1 MECYGVVVYRFL
13 CCFFSYS
20 YSYSHSYSYSTLY
33 LFFSSLFSSQVYIA
47 FLPPQHPHSEAS
59 LTFIFLASC
68 LSYANSAMNP
78 ILYAFLSENFK
89 KSFAKAFTCA
99 ANKEVNA
106 HLNVENSANPRT
118 TRAGSSRGPNVA
130 GHSSHQQGERLAL
143 RQSQNVT
150 GTRHRTEKTAHGD
163 EDELEDEEEE
173 EIVELEDSPNAIPM
187 TTRISSYVGSV
198 MSNREQRITHDRQIL
213 IPSQNTTAMNPSTP
227 L

>member
-1 MECYGVVVYRFL
+1 M
-13 CCFFSYS
+13 
-20 YSYSHSYSYSTLY
+20 
-33 LFFSSLFSSQVYIA
+33 
-47 FLPPQHPHSEAS
+47 
-59 LTFIFLASC
+59 TFMLLASC

-118 TRAGSSRGPNVA
+118 TRAGSSRGPNA
-130 GHSSHQQGERLAL
+130 PGHSIQQEDVKLAF
-143 RQSQNVT
+143 RQSLDHTVT
-150 GTRHRTEKTAHGD
+150 RRSEKTAHGD

-213 IPSQNTTAMNPSTP
+213 IPSQNTTAMKDPSTP

>member
-1 MECYGVVVYRFL
+1 
-13 CCFFSYS
+13 
-20 YSYSHSYSYSTLY
+20 
-33 LFFSSLFSSQVYIA
+33 
-47 FLPPQHPHSEAS
+47 
-59 LTFIFLASC
+59 
-68 LSYANSAMNP
+68 MNP

-118 TRAGSSRGPNVA
+118 TRAGSSRGPNNLA
-130 GHSSHQQGERLAL
+130 GHSSFHVTAGTGALDACTIDEIDASGTSDPCDPRSSRGIMCIGSNEKVAL
-143 RQSQNVT
+143 RQSLDVPHSN
-150 GTRHRTEKTAHGD
+150 RTKRTSRED
-163 EDELEDEEEE
+163 DDELDDEEEE
-173 EIVELEDSPNAIPM
+173 EIVELEDSPDAIPM

-213 IPSQNTTAMNPSTP
+213 IPSCNTTAMKDPSTP